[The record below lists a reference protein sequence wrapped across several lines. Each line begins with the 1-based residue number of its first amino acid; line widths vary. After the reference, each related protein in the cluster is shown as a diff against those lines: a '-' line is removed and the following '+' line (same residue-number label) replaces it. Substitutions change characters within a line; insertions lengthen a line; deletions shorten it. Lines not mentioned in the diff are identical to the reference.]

1 MGEVSW
7 GSEQGGIDGREGELT
22 GLPDRFDGGSE
33 EERGKRQSNFEVSRP
48 GIRHLLMP
56 LIEAKVVNIGY

>member
-1 MGEVSW
+1 MGKVSW

-33 EERGKRQSNFEVSRP
+33 GERGK

-56 LIEAKVVNIGY
+56 LIETEVVSIGY